1 MSGHFSRRTS
11 SESTFTTPDV
21 STGFSR
27 LDLAVA
33 KVVVRKLIKAGVR
46 KGPSDLL
53 VIEDLAYEQW
63 LEEEA
68 VVYLREQKARRQA
81 VVAEIR

>member
-1 MSGHFSRRTS
+1 MS
-11 SESTFTTPDV
+11 TTPDV
-21 STGFSR
+21 SSGFSR

-33 KVVVRKLIKAGVR
+33 KVVVRKMIQTGAR

-63 LEEEA
+63 LEGEA
-68 VVYLREQKARRQA
+68 LAYLREQKAQRQA